1 MKKLSNILEES
12 VWGGM
17 LDRGS
22 GDAIKKE
29 DLIKDLYDK
38 ITQDY
43 GIGFINEDKIK
54 YKDDHIHIPTFKILN
69 MSSYASIEINSNY
82 ISFSSLNV
90 DAYKTMKREIN
101 YIKNDLTNLYD
112 KIKEKF
118 SPEIKTLD
126 GMQHWIDF
134 FVYFE
139 KDATYEKCKE
149 FIDFIMNNITNKNPK
164 ILLLLEKK

>member
-1 MKKLSNILEES
+1 
-12 VWGGM
+12 
-17 LDRGS
+17 
-22 GDAIKKE
+22 
-29 DLIKDLYDK
+29 
-38 ITQDY
+38 
-43 GIGFINEDKIK
+43 
-54 YKDDHIHIPTFKILN
+54 

>member
-1 MKKLSNILEES
+1 MKKLSNINENT
-12 VWGGM
+12 WGGI
-17 LDRGS
+17 LDRGR
-22 GDAIKKE
+22 GDTIKKE

-38 ITQDY
+38 ITRDY
-43 GIGFINEDKIK
+43 GIGFIGEDKIE
-54 YKDDHIHIPTFKILN
+54 YKDDYIHIPTFKILN
-69 MSSYASIEINSNY
+69 MSTYTSIEIKSNC

-118 SPEIKTLD
+118 SPEINTFD
-126 GMQHWIDF
+126 GMEHWIDF
-134 FVYFE
+134 LVYFE

-149 FIDFIMNNITNKNPK
+149 FIDFILNNITKKNPK
-164 ILLLLEKK
+164 IFLLLEKK